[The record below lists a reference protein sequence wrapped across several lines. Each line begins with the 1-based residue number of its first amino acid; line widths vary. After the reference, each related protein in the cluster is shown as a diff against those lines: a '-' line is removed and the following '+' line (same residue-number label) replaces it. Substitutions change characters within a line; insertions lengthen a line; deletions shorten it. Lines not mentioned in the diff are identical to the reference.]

1 MKKLKNISKLI
12 NLMSQHYTN
21 SMDEICVPVIK
32 KILGHYL
39 ELNPNY
45 NNGLK
50 YILKGTLIVFV
61 SVPVIAQQLVWI
73 QNYSFGCFLWLLVN
87 VFLIWS
93 IYKYPIE

>member
-45 NNGLK
+45 NRVQRN
-50 YILKGTLIVFV
+50 
-61 SVPVIAQQLVWI
+61 QQPNCKVHKRKK
-73 QNYSFGCFLWLLVN
+73 QS
-87 VFLIWS
+87 
-93 IYKYPIE
+93 

>member
-12 NLMSQHYTN
+12 NLRSQYYTN

-45 NNGLK
+45 NNGLQRNQQPTSK
-50 YILKGTLIVFV
+50 VHKGKKQ
-61 SVPVIAQQLVWI
+61 S
-73 QNYSFGCFLWLLVN
+73 
-87 VFLIWS
+87 
-93 IYKYPIE
+93 

>member
-39 ELNPNY
+39 ELNPDY
-45 NNGLK
+45 NNGLQRN
-50 YILKGTLIVFV
+50 
-61 SVPVIAQQLVWI
+61 QQLNSKVHKGKK
-73 QNYSFGCFLWLLVN
+73 QSKGN
-87 VFLIWS
+87 
-93 IYKYPIE
+93 K

>member
-32 KILGHYL
+32 KILGRYL

-45 NNGLK
+45 NNGLWRN
-50 YILKGTLIVFV
+50 
-61 SVPVIAQQLVWI
+61 QQP
-73 QNYSFGCFLWLLVN
+73 NGS
-87 VFLIWS
+87 S
-93 IYKYPIE
+93 EEK

>member
-1 MKKLKNISKLI
+1 MKKLKNILKLT

-45 NNGLK
+45 NNGLQRNQQPNGK
-50 YILKGTLIVFV
+50 V
-61 SVPVIAQQLVWI
+61 SNGAVKELVPKENKDKRIRF
-73 QNYSFGCFLWLLVN
+73 SFKN
-87 VFLIWS
+87 S
-93 IYKYPIE
+93 